1 MKKVVAYC
9 RVSTDHEDQKNSLEN
24 QRLYFEE
31 FVGQHKDWKLVEIY
45 ADEGI
50 SGTSLKKRNAFN
62 RMYRD
67 GSKKKFDII
76 LTKEVCRFARNT
88 VDTLE
93 KTREL
98 KKWGIEVRFIID
110 NISTFDTDGEL
121 RLTIMAGMAQ
131 DESRRISE
139 RTQFGVIQSMKKGV
153 AFGNIVYGYD
163 FVRDEI
169 TGKKTKLVIN
179 EKEAEVVRDIF
190 NMYLIEEKG
199 AYTIAKILKQRGI
212 EIKRPIN
219 KEKSTD
225 WREATILDILQNVKY
240 IGDLKQR
247 ITYTTDFLE
256 HTKKVNE
263 GEVDFIYVENHHEPI
278 IDKKTFEATQ
288 KELER
293 RSNLYKHEKSKYTNM
308 HTFSGKLVC
317 ACCGASY
324 VGGEN
329 RKRKDGTIRKTWR
342 CYTATKYG
350 KKHTKNN
357 EEIGCDNDRVNNEVL
372 KECFTK
378 SLQAIV
384 SNKEEIAKDIEEY
397 IKGAVKKSE
406 NETKIIDI
414 LAKEKEQLNKE
425 KNKLLDLCL
434 KEIISEE
441 MYRAKNNELENKIKK
456 INKEISEQEDKKQ
469 IRDNIDE
476 IIANVRKVVY
486 NILSIKKF
494 SKSVCRELVDKVVIY
509 NARKFDFYLK
519 GYTDPYIFEN
529 KSNIL
534 YLQRLSSQLLC
545 Y

>member
-93 KTREL
+93 KTREF
-98 KKWGIEVRFIID
+98 KRIGIEVRFIID

-139 RTQFGVIQSMKKGV
+139 RVQFGVIQSMKKGV

-256 HTKKVNE
+256 HTKKVNA

-425 KNKLLDLCL
+425 KNKLLDL
-434 KEIISEE
+434 
-441 MYRAKNNELENKIKK
+441 
-456 INKEISEQEDKKQ
+456 
-469 IRDNIDE
+469 
-476 IIANVRKVVY
+476 
-486 NILSIKKF
+486 
-494 SKSVCRELVDKVVIY
+494 
-509 NARKFDFYLK
+509 
-519 GYTDPYIFEN
+519 
-529 KSNIL
+529 
-534 YLQRLSSQLLC
+534 
-545 Y
+545 

>member
-93 KTREL
+93 KTREF
-98 KKWGIEVRFIID
+98 KRIGIEVRFIID

-139 RTQFGVIQSMKKGV
+139 RVQFGVIQSMKKGV

-256 HTKKVNE
+256 HTKKVNA

-456 INKEISEQEDKKQ
+456 INKEISEKEDKRQ

-476 IIANVRKVVY
+476 IIANVRRVVY
-486 NILSIKKF
+486 NILNIKKF

-534 YLQRLSSQLLC
+534 YLQHLSLQ
-545 Y
+545 

>member
-486 NILSIKKF
+486 NILNIKKF

-534 YLQRLSSQLLC
+534 YLQRW
-545 Y
+545 

>member
-534 YLQRLSSQLLC
+534 YLQRWLSRL
-545 Y
+545 

>member
-93 KTREL
+93 KTREF
-98 KKWGIEVRFIID
+98 KRIGIEVRFIID

-139 RTQFGVIQSMKKGV
+139 RVQFGVIQSMKKGV

-256 HTKKVNE
+256 HTKKVNA

-456 INKEISEQEDKKQ
+456 INKEISEKEDKRQ

-476 IIANVRKVVY
+476 IIANVRRVVY
-486 NILSIKKF
+486 NILNIKKF

-534 YLQRLSSQLLC
+534 YLQHLQLQL
-545 Y
+545 

>member
-93 KTREL
+93 KTREF
-98 KKWGIEVRFIID
+98 KRIGIEVRFIID

-139 RTQFGVIQSMKKGV
+139 RVQFGVIQSMKKGV

-256 HTKKVNE
+256 HTKKVNA

-456 INKEISEQEDKKQ
+456 INKEISEKEDKRQ

-476 IIANVRKVVY
+476 IIANVRRVVY
-486 NILSIKKF
+486 NILNIKKF

-534 YLQRLSSQLLC
+534 YLQHL
-545 Y
+545 

>member
-534 YLQRLSSQLLC
+534 YLQRW
-545 Y
+545 

>member
-93 KTREL
+93 KTREF
-98 KKWGIEVRFIID
+98 KRIGIEVRFIID

-139 RTQFGVIQSMKKGV
+139 RVQFGVIQSMKKGV

-256 HTKKVNE
+256 HTKKVNA

-456 INKEISEQEDKKQ
+456 INKEISEKEDKRQ

-476 IIANVRKVVY
+476 IIANVRRVVY
-486 NILSIKKF
+486 NILNIKKF

-534 YLQRLSSQLLC
+534 YLQHLRLQLLF

>member
-534 YLQRLSSQLLC
+534 YLQRLL
-545 Y
+545 

>member
-31 FVGQHKDWKLVEIY
+31 LASQHKDWKLVDIY

-62 RMYRD
+62 RMYKD
-67 GSKKKFDII
+67 GSKRKFDII

-93 KTREL
+93 KTREF

-163 FVRDEI
+163 YVRDEL

-179 EKEAEVVRDIF
+179 EKEAQVVKDIF
-190 NMYLIEEKG
+190 HMYLVEGKG
-199 AYTIAKILKQRGI
+199 AYSIAKALCERGV
-212 EIKRPIN
+212 EIKRTRSG
-219 KEKSTD
+219 EKSTK
-225 WREATILDILQNVKY
+225 WREETILDILRNVKY

-247 ITYTTDFLE
+247 RTYTVDFLE
-256 HTKKVNE
+256 HTKKYNR
-263 GEVDFIYVENHHEPI
+263 GEVEFIYKENHHEPI
-278 IDKKTFEATQ
+278 IDREVFEATQ
-288 KELER
+288 KEMQR
-293 RSNLYKHEKSKYTNM
+293 RSEKYSHEKSKYTNI
-308 HTFSGKLVC
+308 HTFSGKMVC

-324 VGGEN
+324 VAGEN

-350 KKHTKNN
+350 KKHIKD
-357 EEIGCDNDRVNNEVL
+357 EQEIGCDNDRVNNEVL
-372 KECFTK
+372 KICFSKILKEITTNK
-378 SLQAIV
+378 S
-384 SNKEEIAKDIEEY
+384 EIKKDIETY
-397 IKGAVKKSE
+397 IKDAVKNTE
-406 NETKIIDI
+406 NDTKIIDI
-414 LAKEKEQLNKE
+414 LTKEKEQINKE
-425 KNKLLDLCL
+425 RGKLLDLCL
-434 KEIISEE
+434 KEIISEDV
-441 MYRAKNNELENKIKK
+441 YKVKNEELMQKITKIELELNQ
-456 INKEISEQEDKKQ
+456 QEDKKK

-476 IIANVRKVVY
+476 IVKNSMNVV
-486 NILSIKKF
+486 NDILNVKEF
-494 SKSVCRELVDKVVIY
+494 SKNVCRELVDKIVIY
-509 NARKFDFYLK
+509 NERKFDFYLK
-519 GYTDPYIFEN
+519 GYKTSYNFDI
-529 KSNIL
+529 KSNISS
-534 YLQRLSSQLLC
+534 LSR
-545 Y
+545 

>member
-263 GEVDFIYVENHHEPI
+263 GDVDFIYVENHHEPI

-534 YLQRLSSQLLC
+534 YLQRWL
-545 Y
+545 

>member
-1 MKKVVAYC
+1 MKRVVAYC

-31 FVGQHKDWKLVEIY
+31 YVSQHKDWKLIEIY

-50 SGTSLKKRNAFN
+50 SGTSLKKRNDFN

-67 GSKKKFDII
+67 RLKNKYDII

-93 KTREL
+93 KTREF
-98 KKWGIEVRFIID
+98 KKIGIEVRFIID

-121 RLTIMAGMAQ
+121 RLTIMAGLAQ

-139 RTQFGVIQSMKKGV
+139 RVQFGVIQSMKKGV

-163 FVRDEI
+163 FVRDPI

-179 EKEAEVVRDIF
+179 EKEAAIVREIF
-190 NMYLIEEKG
+190 NMYLHEGKG
-199 AYTIAKILKQRGI
+199 AYTIAKELKERGV
-212 EIKRPIN
+212 EIKRTRS

-225 WREATILDILQNVKY
+225 WRESTILDILQNVKY

-256 HTKKVNE
+256 HTKKYNQ
-263 GEVDFIYVENHHEPI
+263 GEVEFIYKENHHEAI
-278 IDKKTFEATQ
+278 IDRETFMATQ
-288 KELER
+288 KELKR
-293 RSNLYKHEKSKYTNM
+293 RSEMYKHEKSKYTNK

-350 KKHTKNN
+350 KKHIENDQ
-357 EEIGCDNDRVNNEVL
+357 EIGCNNDRVNNELL

-378 SLQAIV
+378 ALKEILT
-384 SNKEEIAKDIEEY
+384 NKNEIKRDVEEY
-397 IKGAVKKSE
+397 VKKAINKCE
-406 NETKIIDI
+406 KETELSDI
-414 LAKEKEQLNKE
+414 LLKEKEQLCKE
-425 KNKLLDLCL
+425 KNKLLDLCI
-434 KEIISEE
+434 KEIIDEE
-441 MYRAKNNELENKIKK
+441 TYRLK
-456 INKEISEQEDKKQ
+456 NKEIENKMIKLEKELKAQEQKIK
-469 IRDNIDE
+469 IRDNIEE
-476 IIANVRKVVY
+476 ILSSVRKTVD
-486 NILSIKKF
+486 NILNLKKF
-494 SKSVCRELVDKVVIY
+494 SKNICKELVDKVVIY
-509 NARKFDFYLK
+509 NDTKFDFYLK
-519 GYTDPYIFEN
+519 GYENPYIFDE

-534 YLQRLSSQLLC
+534 SLQHYLL
-545 Y
+545 

>member
-534 YLQRLSSQLLC
+534 YLQRSL
-545 Y
+545 

>member
-534 YLQRLSSQLLC
+534 YLQRWL
-545 Y
+545 